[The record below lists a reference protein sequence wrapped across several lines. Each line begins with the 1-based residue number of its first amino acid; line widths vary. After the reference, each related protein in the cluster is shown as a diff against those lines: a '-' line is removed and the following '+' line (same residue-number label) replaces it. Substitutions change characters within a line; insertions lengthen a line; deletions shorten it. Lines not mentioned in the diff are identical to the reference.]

1 MSKTK
6 VIVVN
11 LSTSGSRI
19 GGAAI
24 AAEWHSRYMAAH
36 YQVELW
42 RMWDETSTFQIDD
55 LVVRNFESKTN
66 LGSLNA
72 LLPRQLK
79 ALLLESPLLEQLLQ
93 EHPDIIHLQNPVPGL
108 FFEKVIAQ
116 AKKNNIKV
124 VISTH
129 GFFEVI
135 NHFGLTN
142 PLQKWGYHQLVT
154 KPVLRSLPNIDAI
167 LSGYPQEKAELCS
180 LGVAADKI
188 HLVPNG
194 LNPFYLTAPS
204 TEECD
209 AVLHKYNISTEHP
222 LLLFIGNHTVNKGI
236 STVLEVAAAIST
248 KVSIV
253 IGGKLLDPDEP
264 KWKRQEIPPAPQVD
278 LIFTDFL
285 TLEDQ
290 RALYYLSTML
300 LFPSLS
306 DTLPLTI
313 IEAMSIGLPV
323 IAYDIG
329 GVAFQLA
336 DGAGIVIKVGEFTDY
351 LSAIENLLQDDDH
364 RQKIRINSQL
374 RQKTLFSW
382 ETAAVK
388 TIEVYEQLHK
398 LPDS

>member
-11 LSTSGSRI
+11 LSTSGSRL

-42 RMWDETSTFQIDD
+42 RMWDETSTFKIDD

-66 LGSLNA
+66 LGSIDR

-79 ALLLESPLLEQLLQ
+79 ALFLESPLLHALIQQ
-93 EHPDIIHLQNPVPGL
+93 HPDIIHLQNPVPGL

-116 AKKNNIKV
+116 AKIANIKT

-142 PLQKWGYHQLVT
+142 PIQKWGYHQFVT
-154 KPVLRSLPNIDAI
+154 KPVLRSILGVDAI
-167 LSGYPQEKAELCS
+167 LSGYPQEKIELCS
-180 LGVAADKI
+180 LGIPPEKI

-194 LNPFYLTAPS
+194 LNPFYLEVPKLQ
-204 TEECD
+204 ECRS
-209 AVLHKYNISTEHP
+209 VLRKYNIPTDKP
-222 LLLFIGNHTVNKGI
+222 ILLFIGNHTANKGI
-236 STVLEVAAAIST
+236 STVLEVAAAISE
-248 KVSIV
+248 KVTIV
-253 IGGKLLDPDEP
+253 VGGKLLDPDEP
-264 KWKRQEIPPAPQVD
+264 RRRQQEIPSASHVS

-285 TLEDQ
+285 SLEDQ
-290 RALYYLSTML
+290 RALYHLSSIL

-313 IEAMSIGLPV
+313 IEAMALGLTV
-323 IAYDIG
+323 VAYDVG
-329 GVAFQLA
+329 GISFQLA
-336 DGAGIVIKVGEFTDY
+336 ENAGVVIKAGNFTDY
-351 LSAIENLLQDDDH
+351 LKTIENLLQNTP
-364 RQKIRINSQL
+364 QIEATSINSQV

-388 TIEVYEQLHK
+388 TIEIYENLMK
-398 LPDS
+398 S